1 MWITWRSVGHWVVAV
16 LFVVALVPEIADC
29 RRRHH
34 HHRRNKHGDN
44 DPKLH
49 FNSTTSPTTATT
61 TKHGRSVLQ
70 NFGMRRHRSVI
81 RGSRNAVVITK
92 KTYLRKEWCKTQ
104 PLKQV
109 IKEKGC
115 LRTTVLNNFCYGQCN
130 SFFIPKSDKK
140 DDRPAAFMS
149 CGFCKP
155 RHFRWILVTLKC
167 PGKKGMRFKRKRVQG
182 IKKCRCMAQNVGYP

>member
-1 MWITWRSVGHWVVAV
+1 MRIPWRSIGHWVLV
-16 LFVVALVPEIADC
+16 LLVLVALIPALTDG

-34 HHRRNKHGDN
+34 HRNRHGN
-44 DPKLH
+44 VPKLQL
-49 FNSTTSPTTATT
+49 NSTSSSSSSSAA
-61 TKHGRSVLQ
+61 KSGKSVLQ
-70 NFGMRRHRSVI
+70 NFGGRRHRSVI